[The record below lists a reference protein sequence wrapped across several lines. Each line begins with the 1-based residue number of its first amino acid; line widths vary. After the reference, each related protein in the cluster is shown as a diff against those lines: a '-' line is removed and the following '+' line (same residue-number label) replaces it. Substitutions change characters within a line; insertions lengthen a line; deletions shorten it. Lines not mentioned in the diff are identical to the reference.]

1 MRLGLALFLAPLL
14 VGACGGK
21 SDTDAHS
28 PRMRLTPKDVVQQ
41 SSDGVVRVQS
51 GDNKVGSGFILDKAG
66 LVATNLHVVVGEQDV
81 KVKLHDGTL
90 LDVVEIAGYDPVHD
104 LALLRIKSLKPLT
117 ALRLGDSQQLVAG
130 DQVTAIGN
138 PLGVFDYSVTNGLV
152 SAVRDFC
159 AEAKSESEARFEALK
174 KNREKALAEAKAKD
188 DKATLPPVEL
198 QEVHCP
204 PGGLTVLQI
213 SVPISQ
219 GSSGGPLFNQF
230 GEVVGI
236 TTAIIQG
243 GQSINLA
250 MPANYLKPLLAS
262 PTSQTMP
269 AFAAE
274 TKLLE
279 REVEGNDG
287 EDNTPNPL
295 RQVPHHPVAVL
306 DGCSDKQIREVAEA
320 IGSAIEIGAPLYNQ
334 RTAAGMEGCFR
345 VYEGTATKLEHD
357 PPCPGVGKAFGE
369 GLIRAT
375 SLSNY
380 KDKAWAM
387 RDTFDGLTDVAAR
400 KLRGMP

>member
-1 MRLGLALFLAPLL
+1 MRLGFALIVPLL
-14 VGACGGK
+14 LSACGGK
-21 SDTDAHS
+21 SDSEAHS

-51 GDNKVGSGFILDKAG
+51 GENKVGSGFILDKSG
-66 LVATNLHVVVGEQDV
+66 LVATNLHVVVGEKSV
-81 KVKLHDGTL
+81 KVKLHDGSL

-104 LALLRIKSLKPLT
+104 LALLRIKPQKPLV
-117 ALRLGDSQQLVAG
+117 ALRLGDSQQVTAG

-138 PLGVFDYSVTNGLV
+138 PLGVFDYSVTNGLI

-159 AEAKSESEARFEALK
+159 AEAK
-174 KNREKALAEAKAKD
+174 AEAEQRHLD
-188 DKATLPPVEL
+188 SN
-198 QEVHCP
+198 EVHCP

-250 MPANYLKPLLAS
+250 MPANYLKPMLAK
-262 PTSQTMP
+262 PGAQAMP

-274 TKLLE
+274 TQKLE
-279 REVEGNDG
+279 HEVEGNDG
-287 EDNTPNPL
+287 EDNTPIPP
-295 RQVPHHPVAVL
+295 RQVPHHPIAIL
-306 DGCSDKQIREVAEA
+306 DGCSEQQIKEVAEA

-369 GLIRAT
+369 GLLRAST
-375 SLSNY
+375 LSSY

-387 RDTFDGLTDVAAR
+387 RDTFDGLTDVSVR
-400 KLRGMP
+400 KLRGLP